1 MKKTVT
7 TIIMFVVSCA
17 LLAQSASQNYVL
29 TQTLLNASG
38 SNKMTEVQY
47 HDGLGRP
54 EIHVTTGL
62 GISGNS
68 AYTLTEYDELG
79 RDHIHW
85 LPGIGGKG
93 VGWKTAEEIKGLS
106 RRSNGDEDCY
116 SEATY
121 DPLGRERSVL
131 GPGEAWKSAGKF
143 QQTQRVANLLAGKPD
158 LVIKRY
164 VLGQHRHPGRAGHQQ
179 EGAANPCHVDGRRAW
194 QRHSS

>member
-1 MKKTVT
+1 MKH
-7 TIIMFVVSCA
+7 VVLALFLLGLPPS
-17 LLAQSASQNYVL
+17 LLAQSSRQNYVL

-38 SNKMTEVQY
+38 SNKVTEVQY

-54 EIHVTTGL
+54 ETHVTIGL

-106 RRSNGDEDCY
+106 RRSNGDENCY
-116 SEATY
+116 
-121 DPLGRERSVL
+121 
-131 GPGEAWKSAGKF
+131 
-143 QQTQRVANLLAGKPD
+143 
-158 LVIKRY
+158 
-164 VLGQHRHPGRAGHQQ
+164 
-179 EGAANPCHVDGRRAW
+179 
-194 QRHSS
+194 